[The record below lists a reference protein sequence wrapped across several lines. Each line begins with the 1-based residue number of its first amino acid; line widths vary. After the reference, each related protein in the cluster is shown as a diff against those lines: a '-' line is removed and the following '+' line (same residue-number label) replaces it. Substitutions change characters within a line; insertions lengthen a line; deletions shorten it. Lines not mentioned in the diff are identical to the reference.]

1 MKITALVLT
10 ALLLLSC
17 VGCAPEPRDERL
29 SIDYAISQLERTIA
43 DECTDRISFEQLFQS
58 ERVVRVWAKDAFLQ
72 ALRLSEWEEIDVC
85 PLAPA
90 TDDEVTF
97 TRDYHLQR
105 RYSLRLERTEESAI
119 LLEIGDRYGAIVR
132 KDVKEVGYHSAVCFA
147 LPQSEEGELAD
158 AIAALIQQYKEDVA
172 DEPWREGV
180 R

>member
-17 VGCAPEPRDERL
+17 VGCASRDARL
-29 SIDYAISQLERTIA
+29 STEYVTSLIEQQID
-43 DECTDRISFEQLFQS
+43 DEYTEFISFWRVFQR
-58 ERVVRVWAKDAFLQ
+58 EYGAYVWAEDTFLQ
-72 ALRLSEWEEIDVC
+72 TLRLSEWEEIDVC

-90 TDDEVTF
+90 TNDEVTF

-105 RYSLRLERTEESAI
+105 RYSMPLERGEETWI
-119 LLEIGDRYGAIVR
+119 LLEVGNRYGAIVR

-158 AIAALIQQYKEDVA
+158 AITALVEQCEEEVTSKS
-172 DEPWREGV
+172 
-180 R
+180 